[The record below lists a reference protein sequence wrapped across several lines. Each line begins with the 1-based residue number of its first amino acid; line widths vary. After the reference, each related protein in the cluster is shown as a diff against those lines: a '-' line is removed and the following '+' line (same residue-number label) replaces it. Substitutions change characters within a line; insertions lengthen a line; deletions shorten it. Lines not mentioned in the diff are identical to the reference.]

1 MYSVYKKFTAQDYA
15 TVPFNAHKQYIFN
28 SASAA
33 DSKITYLDTRW
44 TSESIDIYSTGSES
58 LSGDT
63 INTIRY
69 NQIDHLFYRNFKKD
83 LTNRFG
89 DWHYLN
95 QKRVLYEEANILSIP
110 KSSIDFFSSKFR
122 IDVFLSINK

>member
-33 DSKITYLDTRW
+33 DSKITYHDTRW

-89 DWHYLN
+89 DCHYLN
-95 QKRVLYEEANILSIP
+95 QS
-110 KSSIDFFSSKFR
+110 
-122 IDVFLSINK
+122 